1 MFWKKKKLTY
11 ELQQSLQL
19 NTPLQDM
26 SFTVFDTETTG
37 FAIGASD
44 RMIEIGAVQVEGFQV
59 TDRVFQTF
67 VNPSREIPPLIQKLT
82 NIKQEQVDEAPM
94 PLTAIEEYFAF
105 IEKNKSGGWVGHH
118 VNFDEM
124 VIKKEL
130 GRQKYTFQMPTSFDT
145 MHLIR
150 YLDPS
155 GEQQDLEDY
164 AKMFGTEVFER
175 HRALGDA
182 LTTAHVFTELLK
194 KLERQ
199 GIKTLADLLRI
210 KNGGAYKF
218 ASQI

>member
-19 NTPLQDM
+19 NTPLQEM

-37 FAIGASD
+37 FAIGADD
-44 RMIEIGAVQVEGFQV
+44 RLIEIGAVQVEGFHV
-59 TDRVFQTF
+59 TDRVFQSF
-67 VNPSREIPPLIQKLT
+67 VNPLRAIPPVISKLT
-82 NIKQEQVDEAPM
+82 NIQQSQVDQAPLSL
-94 PLTAIEEYFAF
+94 PAIEQYFAF
-105 IEKNKSGGWVGHH
+105 IEENKSGGWVGHH

-130 GRQKYTFQMPTSFDT
+130 GRQNYTFETPTSFDT

-150 YLDPS
+150 YLDPAS
-155 GEQQDLEDY
+155 EQQDLEDY
-164 AKMFGTEVFER
+164 ARIFGTEVFDR

-182 LTTAHVFTELLK
+182 LTTAYVFTELLK
-194 KLERQ
+194 KLDRQ

-210 KNGGAYKF
+210 KNGGTHTF
-218 ASQI
+218 VSQS

>member
-19 NTPLQDM
+19 DTPLQDM

-37 FAIGASD
+37 FAIGAND
-44 RMIEIGAVQVEGFQV
+44 RMIEIGAVQVEGFHV
-59 TDRVFQTF
+59 TDRMFQTF
-67 VNPSREIPPLIQKLT
+67 VNPSREIPPVISKLT
-82 NIKQEQVDEAPM
+82 NIQQSQVDTAPM
-94 PLTAIEEYFAF
+94 PLPAIEEYFAF

-118 VNFDEM
+118 VSFDEM

-130 GRQKYTFQMPTSFDT
+130 GRQKCTFEMPTSFDT

-150 YLDPS
+150 YLDPT

-164 AKMFGTEVFER
+164 AKIFGTEVFER

-194 KLERQ
+194 KLDRQ
-199 GIKTLADLLRI
+199 GVKTLADLLRI
-210 KNGGAYKF
+210 KNGGAHKF
-218 ASQI
+218 VSQT